1 VAENNEG
8 GGEKILSQN
17 EVDTLLSA
25 VKEGE
30 VKTEQ
35 NAGNGGTLQ
44 SYDFRKQR
52 KLVRARLPGLKIIH
66 DRFQRGFRQTL
77 SSLVR
82 KNVAVETLQTEM
94 FRYGEW
100 ISSLPVPSCLS
111 IVRLSPLIGQ
121 SIIYMEPSFV
131 YALIDSIFGGGR
143 VSTSKSSEGDFTTIE
158 LKIIQKL
165 VQYFTADLETA
176 WSTIFELNFE
186 FARTETNPEYVSIV
200 APSDVIVVIDFGV
213 TFEEVSSKMQMVIP
227 LFALDPIKQLLSDH
241 TFVEQSQPNPNWKIW
256 IGQSLKSSKIGLGVN
271 LGTAEVTLG
280 DVISLKKGDVIQL
293 NEYTADPLMANI
305 EGVSKYAVRMGVSS
319 GQKAVLIESIKQLSE
334 QNLEEK

>member
-1 VAENNEG
+1 MADNDGN
-8 GGEKILSQN
+8 EKILSQS

-25 VKEGE
+25 VQEGD
-30 VKTEQ
+30 VATES
-35 NAGNGGTLQ
+35 NAGNGGALQ

-66 DRFQRGFRQTL
+66 DRFQRSYRQTL

-82 KNVAVETLQTEM
+82 KNVVVECLQTEM

-100 ISSLPVPSCLS
+100 ISSLPVPSCLT
-111 IVRLSPLIGQ
+111 IQRLSPLIGQ

-131 YALIDSIFGGGR
+131 YSLVDSIFGGGR
-143 VSTSKSSEGDFTTIE
+143 LNISKSSEGDFTTIE
-158 LKIIQKL
+158 LRIIQRL
-165 VQYFTADLETA
+165 VEYFTKDLEAA

-186 FARTETNPEYVSIV
+186 FVRTETNPEYVSIV
-200 APSDVIVVIDFGV
+200 APSDVVVVIDFGI

-256 IGQSLKSSKIGLGVN
+256 IGESMRNSKI
-271 LGTAEVTLG
+271 TSSSTLG
-280 DVISLKKGDVIQL
+280 GTEITMREVLSLKKGDTIQL
-293 NEYTADPLMANI
+293 DEYVSDPLI
-305 EGVSKYAVRMGVSS
+305 LKVEGVPKYNVRMGVSS
-319 GQKAVLIESIKQLSE
+319 GQQAVQIESVLKKRNSIQK
-334 QNLEEK
+334 NEEE